1 MKYTKIAFLFIV
13 IFAVISMAPFF
24 AFAIA
29 TQDNGETAGTTSTIA
44 TQSNGTT
51 AGTNYILATQDN
63 GTTAGPANTPVIQ
76 DNGTT
81 AGTGNVLVT
90 QDNGTT
96 AGTGSDSSPSS
107 PAGGSGSGRSGT
119 TGGRASIQI
128 SNIKVTLVGSS
139 IPITNL
145 FIGQTY
151 TISWSTSVQNVNTA
165 LNFAF
170 ISSGSK
176 ILIGVSSNP
185 NTVNTLNWIVPA
197 SATTGNYILYFT
209 DPSNKATNAPD
220 MYKIVTARS
229 TSSANL
235 FGGTGGGSLSQTGES
250 FEFAN
255 GSATEDL
262 TVPSGENE
270 EAINETQTAAA
281 GSAFVGFWS
290 NKYVF
295 WFFII
300 LLIIAGILLAWER
313 KNQNS

>member
-13 IFAVISMAPFF
+13 ILAVVSMAPFF

-51 AGTNYILATQDN
+51 AGTNYIPATQDN
-63 GTTAGPANTPVIQ
+63 GTTAGTANTPVIQ

-81 AGTGNVLVT
+81 AGMGNVPTT

-96 AGTGSDSSPSS
+96 AGTGSDSS

-119 TGGRASIQI
+119 TGGRTSIQI

-139 IPITNL
+139 IPITYL
-145 FIGQTY
+145 FVGQTY
-151 TISWSTSVQNVNTA
+151 TISWSASVQNVNTA
-165 LNFAF
+165 LNFAS

-176 ILIGVSSNP
+176 ISIGVSTNP

-197 SATTGNYILYFT
+197 SATPGNYILYFT